1 MEKILNDF
9 NCCQKTFSSV
19 ADLLDLDE
27 ETILKIASGFGG
39 GLQHGEVC
47 GCVSGALM
55 AIGLKL
61 GSDDPTD
68 EVARNLVS
76 QTFEKYISDFRAKFG
91 CAAVAAEGGQKGNA
105 VPSGE
110 SAPQGRKGK
119 SVKQLAFASKS
130 KTPIVMLRM
139 TLPPEGEACVVS
151 HAPHEFPLRGKHV
164 TPTNS
169 NLSYQYHTNTLYY
182 TYLIISICF

>member
-76 QTFEKYISDFRAKFG
+76 QTFEQYITEFREKFG
-91 CAAVAAEGGQKGNA
+91 CVRCQELLGLDEYTPEAKNAAREAGRIAEVCPG
-105 VPSGE
+105 
-110 SAPQGRKGK
+110 
-119 SVKQLAFASKS
+119 LIAFAQAK
-130 KTPIVMLRM
+130 LRE
-139 TLPPEGEACVVS
+139 LLENA
-151 HAPHEFPLRGKHV
+151 
-164 TPTNS
+164 
-169 NLSYQYHTNTLYY
+169 
-182 TYLIISICF
+182 

>member
-91 CAAVAAEGGQKGNA
+91 CVRCQELLGLDEYTPEAKNAAREAGRIAEVCPGLIAYAQ
-105 VPSGE
+105 
-110 SAPQGRKGK
+110 QH
-119 SVKQLAFASKS
+119 
-130 KTPIVMLRM
+130 LRE
-139 TLPPEGEACVVS
+139 LLEDA
-151 HAPHEFPLRGKHV
+151 
-164 TPTNS
+164 
-169 NLSYQYHTNTLYY
+169 
-182 TYLIISICF
+182 